1 MILENVNNEHI
12 EVTDLPASPDYLG
25 EGFELADIQLDA
37 MTEMHNLTIALARVE
52 HKCLVEGTDESKTFH
67 EGAIGEFFKRQ
78 AENIKTWWRKFVA
91 WLGSLVTRLKDAFV
105 KREEWLNRNKAVLNG
120 LTDEQLKDIKVSIGT
135 EVAGADFIG
144 ALKGGISEAEKLINV
159 ATTMDGVQ
167 ADKSKT
173 EQLKGAISSFFG
185 GKATDSVAAA
195 INGKLVGDSKEVDL
209 NKALVGK
216 LVASAEKSYK
226 AILILPSAKA
236 VADAAVKSAAG
247 LEGMT
252 AADDGKEKAAA
263 RVAAMNAVA
272 PKVQQMFAAL
282 ASAIGAA
289 NGQAMSALVKAA
301 SKAGKKEE
309 KPAAKQEESSILA
322 AFM

>member
-1 MILENVNNEHI
+1 MILENVNNI
-12 EVTDLPASPDYLG
+12 TDLPASPDYLG

-78 AENIKTWWRKFVA
+78 AENIRTWWQRFVA

-120 LTDEQLKDIKVSIGT
+120 LTDEQLKDTKVSIGT
-135 EVAGADFIG
+135 EVAVADFIG

-159 ATTMDGVQ
+159 ATTIDGVQ
-167 ADKSKT
+167 ADKSKI

-252 AADDGKEKAAA
+252 AANDGKEKAAA

-282 ASAIGAA
+282 ASAIGTA

-301 SKAGKKEE
+301 SKAGK
-309 KPAAKQEESSILA
+309 PAAKQEESSILT

>member
-1 MILENVNNEHI
+1 MILENVNNI
-12 EVTDLPASPDYLG
+12 TDLPASPDYLG

-78 AENIKTWWRKFVA
+78 AETIKTWWQKFVA

-144 ALKGGISEAEKLINV
+144 ALKGGISEAEKLINT

-252 AADDGKEKAAA
+252 AANDGKEKAAA

>member
-78 AENIKTWWRKFVA
+78 AENIKTWWQKFIA

-120 LTDEQLKDIKVSIGT
+120 LTDEQLKDTKVSIGT

-144 ALKGGISEAEKLINV
+144 ALKGGISEAEKLI
-159 ATTMDGVQ
+159 AAAAAMDGVQ

-195 INGKLVGDSKEVDL
+195 VNGKLVGDSKEVDL

-252 AADDGKEKAAA
+252 AAGDGKEKAAA

-309 KPAAKQEESSILA
+309 KPAAKQEESSILT

>member
-1 MILENVNNEHI
+1 MILENVNNEH
-12 EVTDLPASPDYLG
+12 DLPASPDYLG

-52 HKCLVEGTDESKTFH
+52 HKCLVEGTDEGKTFH

-78 AENIKTWWRKFVA
+78 AENIKTWWQKFVA

-105 KREEWLNRNKAVLNG
+105 KREDWLNRNKAVLNG
-120 LTDEQLKDIKVSIGT
+120 LTDEQLKDTKVSIGT

-144 ALKGGISEAEKLINV
+144 ALKGGISEAEKLI
-159 ATTMDGVQ
+159 AAAAAMDGGAQ

-195 INGKLVGDSKEVDL
+195 VNGKLVGESKEVDL

-252 AADDGKEKAAA
+252 AAGDGKEKAAA

-301 SKAGKKEE
+301 SKAGKAEKKEE